1 MTVENQYSA
10 EAHGNVLVPL
20 CVLEDAAEAIGN
32 FVSDHGWGD
41 SDMQAMDNLDAYI
54 ARHKTNA
61 AANVQPKGTP
71 SLDDIYKA
79 WYTIGADVAGLSWSR
94 FVELLPSHV
103 PSQETKE

>member
-10 EAHGNVLVPL
+10 EGDDAQDFERWFEATYKPDYTTGPSFARDWAKRAWKARGARAH
-20 CVLEDAAEAIGN
+20 
-32 FVSDHGWGD
+32 
-41 SDMQAMDNLDAYI
+41 
-54 ARHKTNA
+54 
-61 AANVQPKGTP
+61 VQPKGTP

-79 WYTIGADVAGLSWSR
+79 WHTIGADVAGLSWSR